1 MTPET
6 CAKIAIDSLSNR
18 PYPTAPVS
26 DLYLYGHKQDL
37 AFEKPTNDV
46 QNRGHIR
53 LWDTHT
59 ETNHEEV
66 WIGSATYDHGIEIG
80 SNTHLPTHHISPSV
94 DKERDRVYQAL
105 RPYVRSEAVASFAQP
120 NLFGKNGAV
129 DCTTRTGIAV
139 LSMQTFHQDQVSTS
153 SWALTI
159 KQRIFD
165 WVSPLLDVF
174 S

>member
-129 DCTTRTGIAV
+129 DWYYTDGDSRFIHADFSSRSGFHIFLGTDDQTTN
-139 LSMQTFHQDQVSTS
+139 L
-153 SWALTI
+153 
-159 KQRIFD
+159 
-165 WVSPLLDVF
+165 
-174 S
+174 